1 MSERQYAVWDP
12 KNMGKPLKLEMID
25 TGSGVLF
32 IHHDEDTNMVYLSG
46 KGDGNIR
53 YFEVEGKAPWV
64 HSLSE
69 YKSSVPQ
76 RGVCFLPKCSLN
88 VAGCEVARVFKL
100 LPKGFVQVISFVVP
114 RKSTLFQ
121 DDIFPDTRDMKPTIS
136 SADWA
141 AGGNGTI
148 KKVSM
153 KPVFDKSSGG
163 ALTAATT
170 TVKKSGIKSTLGS
183 SAPKPAA
190 GGGAGAPPT
199 DVAGLSAAGHAHATE
214 IADLKA
220 KLAALGQ

>member
-1 MSERQYAVWDP
+1 MLCGTQ

-32 IHHDEDTNMVYLSG
+32 IHHDEDTGMVYLAG

-76 RGVCFLPKCSLN
+76 RGVCFLPKTALN

-121 DDIFPDTRDMKPTIS
+121 DDIFPDTRDLKPTIS

-148 KKVSM
+148 KKISM
-153 KPVFDKSSGG
+153 KPFFDKSSGG
-163 ALTAATT
+163 SSSTAATT
-170 TVKKSGIKSTLGS
+170 AVKKSGIKSTLGS
-183 SAPKPAA
+183 SAAAPKPAA

-199 DVAGLSAAGHAHATE
+199 DVAGLTAAWHAHTKE

-220 KLAALGQ
+220 KLAALGH